1 MASVITIGEKVIANN
16 VEEIDLAGEGVT
28 DNEVKLIVGNKR
40 IRNLILGDNDISDVG
55 ADLICT
61 NLVSLT
67 KLFLNRN

>member
-1 MASVITIGEKVIANN
+1 MITIGEKVIANN